1 MGGSEQAPSAKVRAR
16 AAELTEEL
24 HAANRA
30 YYLEGG
36 SPISDAQ
43 YDAWFRELLA
53 LERDY
58 PVLRGPDSPTQR
70 VGAPLPEGTSF
81 AKVAHA
87 VPMLSIESLF
97 EAEQVRDFEGKIRR
111 FLNVPEDELLAFSV
125 EPKFDG
131 VSAALIYEDGELVR
145 GLTRG
150 DGQVGE
156 DILAN
161 LRTVRN
167 IPLRLKG
174 DPGDLPSLLEV
185 RGEVLIARD
194 RFEEFN
200 QRRAEEGLPLLAN
213 ARNATSGALR
223 RNDPAEVARY
233 PLEFYSYSAPRVE
246 GGSVQPETQSA
257 LFEALTA
264 WGLPMSGYQ
273 EVAQGIEA
281 CLQYHAR
288 IEAARDEI
296 PFEMDGIVA
305 KLDRFD
311 LRQRLGRT
319 ARATRWQYAHKFA
332 PREEISTLLA
342 IEVQVGAKGR
352 LTPRAHVAPVNVGG
366 VVVRHTTLHN
376 EDNVQKLNLHPGD
389 RVFLKRAGDV
399 IPQIT
404 GVAQA
409 AQGSA
414 PDDWEERRPESLL
427 DAEGSL
433 RPGVIAEYG
442 QAFAMPDECPACG
455 TPVVRSGKYVTCP
468 NVRGCLP
475 QRMGRTIHFAARAG
489 IEIES
494 IGEKG
499 VAQLF
504 EAGLI
509 SDPADLFT
517 LQEEDLLQLDR
528 WGEKSAQNLVRELEQ
543 RKSIPFGKFLASL
556 AIPGLGETV
565 GDLLAGHFASWD
577 DLVQAD
583 AETLEHID
591 GLGPKTTAQV
601 LAWFADEQNLEMVER
616 MWAAGVKLVYPSAQD
631 SGALQDKRVVFT
643 GTLEHTTR
651 AEAKKLVEEAG
662 GKVSSSVSSKT
673 HVLVQGGKPGSKAKK
688 AEELGLEVWD
698 EATFRARLGLPPVDA

>member
-1 MGGSEQAPSAKVRAR
+1 MTSEKPGASAADKRK
-16 AAELTEEL
+16 AAKL
-24 HAANRA
+24 AAQLSEANHA
-30 YYLEGG
+30 YYVEGA
-36 SPISDAQ
+36 SSVSDAQ

-53 LERDY
+53 LERAH
-58 PVLRGPDSPTQR
+58 PELRGPDSPTQR
-70 VGAPLPEGTSF
+70 VGAPLPEGSSF
-81 AKVAHA
+81 EKVPHA

-97 EAEQVRDFEGKIRR
+97 EAEQVLDFEGKIRR
-111 FLNVPEDELLAFSV
+111 FLGVEEGEILEFSV

-131 VSAALIYEDGELVR
+131 VSAALIYEKGRLVR

-150 DGQVGE
+150 DGEVGE
-156 DILAN
+156 DIFAN

-167 IPLRLKG
+167 IPLQLAG
-174 DPGDLPSLLEV
+174 DAKDWPDLLEV

-200 QRRAEEGLPLLAN
+200 ERRVAEGLPRLAN

-233 PLEFYSYSAPRVE
+233 PLEFHTYSAPRME
-246 GGSVQPETQSA
+246 GGALRSETQSA
-257 LFEALTA
+257 LFEILQG
-264 WGLPMSGYQ
+264 WGLPISGYQ
-273 EVAQGIEA
+273 EVAKGIDA
-281 CLQYHAR
+281 CLAYHAR

-352 LTPRAHVAPVNVGG
+352 LTPRAHVAPVHVGG

-376 EDNVQKLNLHPGD
+376 EDNVQSLGLHPGD

-404 GVAQA
+404 GVAELAKGKPPKEWLEQ
-409 AQGSA
+409 
-414 PDDWEERRPESLL
+414 RPESLL
-427 DAEGSL
+427 ADDGEL
-433 RPGVIAEYG
+433 RPGVIAGYG
-442 QAFAMPDECPACG
+442 EAFAMPERCPACG

-499 VAQLF
+499 IAQLF

-509 SDPADLFT
+509 EDPAGLF
-517 LQEEDLLQLDR
+517 LLREEDLLQLER
-528 WGEKSAQNLVRELEQ
+528 WGEKSARNLVRELEGSKQ
-543 RKSIPFGKFLASL
+543 IPFGKFLASL

-565 GDLLAGHFASWD
+565 GDLLAGHFATWD
-577 DLVQAD
+577 ELVASDAD
-583 AETLEHID
+583 TLEHID
-591 GLGPKTTAQV
+591 GLGPKTTAQL
-601 LAWFADEQNLEMVER
+601 LAWFGDEHNLAMVER
-616 MWAAGVKLVYPSAQD
+616 FWKAGVTLVYPD
-631 SGALQDKRVVFT
+631 SQAGGSLQGKRVVFT
-643 GTLEHTTR
+643 GTLQHTTR
-651 AEAKKLVEEAG
+651 AEAKKLVEDAG

-698 EATFRARLGLPPVDA
+698 EPTFRARLGLPAASD